1 MADDIKERLV
11 STVER
16 LLRAGHKADG
26 LTTRG
31 IAAEAGASAGLIN
44 YHFGSKDALVA
55 AAADRIFKGFAPRWD
70 RVAEA
75 ARMAGERAAESASVS
90 GYPERASLEAGKA
103 ELSALLKDMAD
114 VVETTEANS
123 EFMVRRE
130 LLEGDLESS
139 RVLAAT
145 LRNLLPKGTDERT
158 VRWAAFFIAA
168 PLQLLFLR
176 RSALESWTGTD
187 LKDRGERDAVFDLL
201 IDGILASV
209 AAKAGPAGI

>member
-1 MADDIKERLV
+1 MAEDIKERLV
-11 STVER
+11 AATER
-16 LLRAGHKADG
+16 LLRAGRDADG
-26 LTTRG
+26 LTTRE
-31 IAAEAGASAGLIN
+31 IAAEAGASAGLVN

-55 AAADRIFKGFAPRWD
+55 AAAERIFKGFAPRWE

-75 ARMAGERAAESASVS
+75 AVRAGARASESASVA
-90 GYPERASLEAGKA
+90 GYPERAALEAGKA

-114 VVETTEANS
+114 VVEATESNS

-130 LLEGDLESS
+130 LLEGELDSS

-145 LRNLLPKGTDERT
+145 LRSLLPKGTDERT
-158 VRWAAFFIAA
+158 LRWAAFFIAA

-176 RSALESWTGTD
+176 RATLEAWTGTD
-187 LKDRGERDAVFDLL
+187 LKDRGERDAVFDLV

-209 AAKAGPAGI
+209 AAKAG